1 MDVSL
6 PDDGEVGLSNTD
18 RKRGGWITFPF
29 ITATMFAL
37 TLAAA
42 GWIFNLIVYLIEEF
56 NVKSLDAA
64 EIAGVVFGCSCMFPV
79 IGAIIADSSAGCFS
93 VIFISSLIH
102 LLGLVLLVLTSTI
115 DALRPPPC
123 ETGST
128 SCNAPSRIQFAVLFS
143 ALTLATI
150 GVAGNRFTV
159 GTMGALQFDKP
170 KDQGRFFNWFTF
182 TWYGSSA
189 IAATLIVFIEDSVSW
204 AWGYGICSA
213 ANVLGLAIFLLGSRF
228 YRHGKP
234 QENPLT
240 GLIRVVVAA
249 LRKRNMPLS
258 LKGEDYYKKPE
269 KLPRSNLNTVVYKSW
284 IRFLNRAAL
293 ITEGDTRPDGSI
305 AKQWRLC
312 TVEQV
317 EDLKTLIRISPI
329 WGTGIFL
336 GAPLA
341 IQMSLVTL
349 QALSMDRH
357 IGHHFKIPAGTMI
370 VFVFVATSAAVPL
383 IDRYFNPLWK
393 KFTSKSPTPL
403 QQIGIGQVICFLSM
417 GLSALVEAK
426 RLKIAHSRHL
436 QDQVGSTVPMSV
448 LWLVPQLAVVGIGEA
463 FNVPGNVVF
472 FYQEFP
478 DSLKNTSMAVVSMYI
493 GVAFYLSSA
502 VLGLVRRTTG
512 WLPDDINKGRVDYV
526 YWVLFVVGVL
536 NSAFYLLCAWL
547 YKYRGGEKE
556 DDDGNSS
563 GSN

>member
-6 PDDGEVGLSNTD
+6 PDDGEAGLSNAD

-29 ITATMFAL
+29 ITATMFGL

-42 GWIFNLIVYLIEEF
+42 GWIFNLIVYLIEKF
-56 NVKSLDAA
+56 NVKSVHAA
-64 EIAGVVFGCSCMFPV
+64 EIAGVFFGCSFMFPV
-79 IGAIIADSSAGCFS
+79 IAAIIADSSAGCFS
-93 VIFISSLIH
+93 VICISSLTH
-102 LLGLVLLVLTSTI
+102 LLGIVLLVLTSTI

-123 ETGST
+123 ETGSS
-128 SCNAPSRIQFAVLFS
+128 SCIAPSRIQSAVLFA
-143 ALTLATI
+143 ALTLATL
-150 GVAGNRFTV
+150 GVGGNRFTV
-159 GTMGALQFDKP
+159 GTMGALQFDEP
-170 KDQGRFFNWFTF
+170 KDHGRFFNWFTF

-189 IAATLIVFIEDSVSW
+189 IAATVIVFIEDSVSW
-204 AWGYGICSA
+204 AWGYGVCAA

-234 QENPLT
+234 QENPLI

-258 LKGEDYYKKPE
+258 LKGEDYYKKPDGNANME
-269 KLPRSNLNTVVYKSW
+269 SQTPSKIFK
-284 IRFLNRAAL
+284 FLNRAAL

-312 TVEQV
+312 TAEQV
-317 EDLKTLIRISPI
+317 EDLKILIKISPI

-336 GAPLA
+336 GTPLA

-357 IGHHFKIPAGTMI
+357 IGHHFKIPAGTMA
-370 VFVFVATSAAVPL
+370 VFAFMATSAAVPL

-393 KFTSKSPTPL
+393 KFTRKPPTPL
-403 QQIGIGQVICFLSM
+403 QQIGVGQVICFLSM

-436 QDQVGSTVPMSV
+436 QDQVGSIVPMSV
-448 LWLVPQLAVVGIGEA
+448 LWLVPQLAVLGIGDA
-463 FNVPGNVVF
+463 FNFPGNAVF

-478 DSLKNTSMAVVSMYI
+478 DSLKNTSTAVVSMYT

-502 VLGLVRRTTG
+502 VIGLVRRTTG
-512 WLPDDINKGRVDYV
+512 WLPDDINKGRVDNV

-536 NSAFYLLCAWL
+536 NFAFYLLCAWL
-547 YKYRGGEKE
+547 YKYRGGEKK
-556 DDDGNSS
+556 DDNGNSS
-563 GSN
+563 